1 MKKFILTLL
10 VIVTFTSLISI
21 NGFSESSAIEFRSID
36 GSGNNI
42 NNPTWGEAN
51 FQLLRMTSPAYNG
64 ASFSEPR
71 GGLLTSS
78 LPSARDVSNAV
89 ATQIGNVPDPDGVSN
104 MAWQFGQFLDHD
116 IDLTGGATP
125 AEPFDIIVPCPDP
138 FFDPLPCDNEVIGLN
153 RSVFDPSTGTSD
165 PRQQLNQITAYI
177 DASNVYGSDAVR
189 ANDLREN
196 LGSGKLRTSIASN
209 GEVLLPF
216 NTNGLPNAGGTGSS
230 FFIAGDV
237 RANEQAGL
245 TAMHTLF
252 VREHNRLAQDIGD
265 RLAANEPALV
275 QKRDQFLNDNPGL
288 DQGDFIYE
296 AARAVVGA
304 QIQIIT
310 YEEFIPVLLGPGALT
325 PYSGYDDLV
334 NVQITNEFSTAAYRF
349 GHTMISSL
357 LHQLGGPS
365 VPLATAFF
373 NPLFLVNNG
382 ADGLLGAFGLFPAQK
397 VDNLVDDS
405 LRNFL
410 FGPPGAGGFDLVS
423 LNTQRGRDHG
433 IASYNDVRT
442 ELPGISP
449 AVDFLDMTGGDAV
462 LAANFASTYTSI
474 DDVDLWPGGL
484 AELHHNGGLVGKTFF
499 IILVDQ
505 FERLRDGDR
514 FFYLAEGVLSHLEI
528 FDPDLENTRLS
539 DIIERNTI
547 MVSMQNNMMKV
558 PRSPVGGE
566 MILVDTT
573 TLMLAGTQYMAAWLI
588 PVIVSAVGFGIVI
601 LRKI

>member
-21 NGFSESSAIEFRSID
+21 NGFADSFAIEFRSID
-36 GSGNNI
+36 GSGNNF
-42 NNPTWGEAN
+42 NNPTWGQAN
-51 FQLLRMTSPAYNG
+51 FPLLRMTSPAYNDG
-64 ASFSEPR
+64 TSEPR

-78 LPSARDVSNAV
+78 LPSARGVSNAV
-89 ATQIGNVPDPDGVSN
+89 ATQIGDVPDPNGVSN

-125 AEPFDIIVPCPDP
+125 AEPFNILVPIGDP
-138 FFDPLPCDNEVIGLN
+138 FFDPGSTGTEEITLN
-153 RSVFDPSTGTSD
+153 RSVFITDGSGV
-165 PRQQLNQITAYI
+165 RQQKNLITAYI

-196 LGSGKLRTSIASN
+196 DGSGKLRTSIANN
-209 GEVLLPF
+209 GEVLTPF
-216 NTNGLPNAGGTGSS
+216 NINGLPNAGGPSS
-230 FFIAGDV
+230 SLFIAGDV

-245 TAMHTLF
+245 TAMHSLF
-252 VREHNRLAQDIGD
+252 VREHNRLAQDIDD
-265 RLAANEPALV
+265 RLTANEPALV
-275 QKRDQFLNDNPGL
+275 QKFNDSGL
-288 DQGDFIYE
+288 SQGDFIYE

-304 QIQIIT
+304 QMQIIT
-310 YEEFIPVLLGPGALT
+310 YEEFIPVLLGPNALT
-325 PYSGYDDLV
+325 PYSGYDNSV
-334 NVQITNEFSTAAYRF
+334 NVQINNEFSTAAYRF

-365 VPLATAFF
+365 VPLASAFF
-373 NPLFLVNNG
+373 NPSFLVNNG
-382 ADGLLGAFGLFPAQK
+382 ADGLLGAFGLNPAQK
-397 VDNLVDDS
+397 IDNLVDDA

-410 FGPPGAGGFDLVS
+410 FGPPGSGGFDLAS

-433 IASYNDVRT
+433 IASYNDVRND
-442 ELPGISP
+442 LPGISP
-449 AVDFLDMTGGDAV
+449 VANFLEMTGGDAV
-462 LAANFASTYTSI
+462 LAAAFASSYTSVN
-474 DDVDLWPGGL
+474 DVDLWPGGL
-484 AELHHNGGLVGKTFF
+484 AEPPHNGGLVGKTFF

-514 FFYLAEGVLSHLEI
+514 FFYLANLSHLDI
-528 FDPDLENTRLS
+528 FDPDLENTHLS
-539 DIIERNTI
+539 DIIVRNTI
-547 MVSMQNNMMKV
+547 MTSMQNNMMKI

-588 PVIVSAVGFGIVI
+588 PVIVSAVGVGMVI